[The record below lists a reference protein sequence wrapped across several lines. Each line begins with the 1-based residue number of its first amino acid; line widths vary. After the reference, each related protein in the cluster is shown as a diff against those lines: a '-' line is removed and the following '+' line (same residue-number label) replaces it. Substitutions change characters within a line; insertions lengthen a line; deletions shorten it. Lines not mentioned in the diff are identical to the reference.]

1 MAEYKNKLI
10 KEYNN
15 TPFAVGE
22 WVKVARGLFN
32 TYTNNPERKV
42 SAKIIEVLP
51 NEQYKVKL
59 NDSDSYGY
67 SKNSMIKVIDKKDIF
82 KDTFDVGNNPFKNID
97 FWRKFK
103 RCEFDIEGILLDCEI
118 YAKDETYHK
127 ENYIIDG
134 VKVLELNDNPFV
146 YDKEGNRLYYQRDYV
161 WSLKDEQ
168 LFIES
173 IYNGI
178 ECGKIV
184 LRKHSWETIENRIKN
199 GETQGIA
206 FKDVVDG
213 KQRLHTLKRFL
224 NDEFK
229 DLSGH
234 YYSDLSERAKI
245 EFDRSHCLTYLL
257 LGENATDEDVIKTF
271 LMVNFA
277 GKPMSQEHLNYV
289 KEISTKL

>member
-32 TYTNNPERKV
+32 TYTNNSERRV

-82 KDTFDVGNNPFKNID
+82 KNTFDVGNNHFKNID

-103 RCEFDIEGILLDCEI
+103 RCEFDLEGILLDCEI

-161 WSLKDEQ
+161 
-168 LFIES
+168 
-173 IYNGI
+173 
-178 ECGKIV
+178 
-184 LRKHSWETIENRIKN
+184 
-199 GETQGIA
+199 
-206 FKDVVDG
+206 
-213 KQRLHTLKRFL
+213 
-224 NDEFK
+224 
-229 DLSGH
+229 
-234 YYSDLSERAKI
+234 
-245 EFDRSHCLTYLL
+245 
-257 LGENATDEDVIKTF
+257 
-271 LMVNFA
+271 
-277 GKPMSQEHLNYV
+277 
-289 KEISTKL
+289 